1 MCFTP
6 GGNIFRFFANLIK
19 RKIGMSMNY
28 VVRKKVDKSGDKEV
42 VRYYAA
48 SKVLQP
54 EPVSNDELAKRLAFV
69 SSLQV
74 GDAQS
79 VLVQLPDIIADYLAS
94 GRTVN
99 IKGLGNFFPSI
110 TSEPVE
116 RIEDC
121 TADKVRISRICFRAA
136 GSFMQRVCRHGL
148 VQLSGSGIEE
158 GAEEEV
164 NGTFSFFLET
174 ARTP

>member
-1 MCFTP
+1 
-6 GGNIFRFFANLIK
+6 
-19 RKIGMSMNY
+19 MSMYY

-54 EPVSNDELAKRLAFV
+54 EPVSNEEIAARLAEI
-69 SSLQV
+69 SSLQT

-79 VLVQLPDIIADYLAS
+79 VLVQLPDVIADFLAS

-99 IKGLGNFFPSI
+99 IRGLGNFFPAL

-121 TADKVRISRICFRAA
+121 TADKVRISRICFKAA
-136 GSFMQRVCRHGL
+136 GGFMRRIYRHL
-148 VQLSGSGIEE
+148 DL
-158 GAEEEV
+158 
-164 NGTFSFFLET
+164 FSFQVQDVKKELKKKREKEE
-174 ARTP
+174 

>member
-1 MCFTP
+1 
-6 GGNIFRFFANLIK
+6 
-19 RKIGMSMNY
+19 MSMNY

-79 VLVQLPDIIADYLAS
+79 VLVQLPD
-94 GRTVN
+94 TW
-99 IKGLGNFFPSI
+99 KFFPLHH
-110 TSEPVE
+110 
-116 RIEDC
+116 
-121 TADKVRISRICFRAA
+121 
-136 GSFMQRVCRHGL
+136 QRTGGTDRGLHG
-148 VQLSGSGIEE
+148 
-158 GAEEEV
+158 
-164 NGTFSFFLET
+164 
-174 ARTP
+174 R

>member
-1 MCFTP
+1 
-6 GGNIFRFFANLIK
+6 
-19 RKIGMSMNY
+19 MSMNY

-79 VLVQLPDIIADYLAS
+79 GAGATAGYYS
-94 GRTVN
+94 GLSGQWTHGEHQGTW
-99 IKGLGNFFPSI
+99 KLFPSI

-136 GSFMQRVCRHGL
+136 GSFMQRVCRHL
-148 VQLSGSGIEE
+148 DL
-158 GAEEEV
+158 
-164 NGTFSFFLET
+164 FSFRF
-174 ARTP
+174 RN

>member
-1 MCFTP
+1 
-6 GGNIFRFFANLIK
+6 
-19 RKIGMSMNY
+19 MSINY
-28 VVRKKVDKSGDKEV
+28 VVRKKLDKSGEKEV

-48 SKVLQP
+48 AKAVQHK
-54 EPVSNDELAKRLAFV
+54 PVSNDELAARLAEV
-69 SSLQV
+69 SSLQT

-116 RIEDC
+116 RVEEY
-121 TADKVRISRICFRAA
+121 TADKVRISRICFKSAK
-136 GSFMQRVCRHGL
+136 GF
-148 VQLSGSGIEE
+148 IERL
-158 GAEEEV
+158 
-164 NGTFSFFLET
+164 NRRLNLFSIQVIET
-174 ARTP
+174 KKELKKKG

>member
-1 MCFTP
+1 
-6 GGNIFRFFANLIK
+6 
-19 RKIGMSMNY
+19 MNY

-94 GRTVN
+94 GRTVTQGTW
-99 IKGLGNFFPSI
+99 KLFSLLHQRTGGTDRGLYG
-110 TSEPVE
+110 
-116 RIEDC
+116 R
-121 TADKVRISRICFRAA
+121 
-136 GSFMQRVCRHGL
+136 
-148 VQLSGSGIEE
+148 
-158 GAEEEV
+158 
-164 NGTFSFFLET
+164 
-174 ARTP
+174 

>member
-1 MCFTP
+1 
-6 GGNIFRFFANLIK
+6 
-19 RKIGMSMNY
+19 MSMNY

-54 EPVSNDELAKRLAFV
+54 EPVSNDELVKRLAFV

-99 IKGLGNFFPSI
+99 AYLLQGGRQFHAARLPS
-110 TSEPVE
+110 S
-116 RIEDC
+116 
-121 TADKVRISRICFRAA
+121 
-136 GSFMQRVCRHGL
+136 GL

>member
-1 MCFTP
+1 
-6 GGNIFRFFANLIK
+6 
-19 RKIGMSMNY
+19 MNY

-54 EPVSNDELAKRLAFV
+54 EPVSNDEIAARLAEM
-69 SSLQV
+69 SSLQT

-79 VLVQLPDIIADYLAS
+79 VLIQLPDIIADFLAS

-99 IKGLGNFFPSI
+99 IKGLGNFFPAI

-121 TADKVRISRICFRAA
+121 TADKVRVSRICFKAA
-136 GSFMQRVCRHGL
+136 KRLYAAYLPTFGF
-148 VQLSGSGIEE
+148 VQFP
-158 GAEEEV
+158 GAGFEKGTEEE
-164 NGTFSFFLET
+164 
-174 ARTP
+174 R

>member
-1 MCFTP
+1 
-6 GGNIFRFFANLIK
+6 
-19 RKIGMSMNY
+19 MSMNY

-79 VLVQLPDIIADYLAS
+79 VLVDIIADYLAS

-99 IKGLGNFFPSI
+99 IKGLGNFYPAI

-116 RIEDC
+116 RIEEC
-121 TADKVRISRICFRAA
+121 TADKVRISRICFKAA
-136 GSFMQRVCRHGL
+136 GSFMQRIYRHL
-148 VQLSGSGIEE
+148 DL
-158 GAEEEV
+158 
-164 NGTFSFFLET
+164 FSFQVQELKKELKKKG
-174 ARTP
+174 

>member
-1 MCFTP
+1 
-6 GGNIFRFFANLIK
+6 
-19 RKIGMSMNY
+19 MSMNY

-69 SSLQV
+69 SSPCRWAMPSRAGATAGYYSGLS
-74 GDAQS
+74 G
-79 VLVQLPDIIADYLAS
+79 
-94 GRTVN
+94 GRTEHQGTW
-99 IKGLGNFFPSI
+99 KLFSSI

-136 GSFMQRVCRHGL
+136 GSFMRRLPSSGL

-164 NGTFSFFLET
+164 ET
-174 ARTP
+174 VL

>member
-1 MCFTP
+1 
-6 GGNIFRFFANLIK
+6 
-19 RKIGMSMNY
+19 MNY

-94 GRTVN
+94 GH
-99 IKGLGNFFPSI
+99 FFPSI

-136 GSFMQRVCRHGL
+136 GSFMQRVCRHL
-148 VQLSGSGIEE
+148 DL
-158 GAEEEV
+158 
-164 NGTFSFFLET
+164 FSFQVQELKKELKKK
-174 ARTP
+174 

>member
-1 MCFTP
+1 
-6 GGNIFRFFANLIK
+6 
-19 RKIGMSMNY
+19 MSMNY

-121 TADKVRISRICFRAA
+121 TCAFRVSA
-136 GSFMQRVCRHGL
+136 
-148 VQLSGSGIEE
+148 SGRQAVSCSAFAVIWTCS
-158 GAEEEV
+158 AFRFR
-164 NGTFSFFLET
+164 N
-174 ARTP
+174 

>member
-1 MCFTP
+1 
-6 GGNIFRFFANLIK
+6 
-19 RKIGMSMNY
+19 MNY

-79 VLVQLPDIIADYLAS
+79 VLVQRPDIIPDSPAS
-94 GRTVN
+94 GRPVN
-99 IKGLGNFFPSI
+99 ITELGHFFPSI
-110 TSEPVE
+110 TPALVGP
-116 RIEDC
+116 IEDC
-121 TADKVRISRICFRAA
+121 HAPQASTCRICFRAA
-136 GSFMQRVCRHGL
+136 GSFMQRVCRRL
-148 VQLSGSGIEE
+148 DL
-158 GAEEEV
+158 
-164 NGTFSFFLET
+164 FSFQVQELKKELKKK
-174 ARTP
+174 

>member
-1 MCFTP
+1 MWSARRWTRVETRKWCATTRRQKCFS
-6 GGNIFRFFANLIK
+6 R
-19 RKIGMSMNY
+19 
-28 VVRKKVDKSGDKEV
+28 
-42 VRYYAA
+42 
-48 SKVLQP
+48 
-54 EPVSNDELAKRLAFV
+54 NDELAKRLAFV
-69 SSLQV
+69 ISLQV

-136 GSFMQRVCRHGL
+136 GSFMQRVCRHL
-148 VQLSGSGIEE
+148 DL
-158 GAEEEV
+158 
-164 NGTFSFFLET
+164 FSFQVQELKKELKKK
-174 ARTP
+174 

>member
-1 MCFTP
+1 
-6 GGNIFRFFANLIK
+6 
-19 RKIGMSMNY
+19 MNY

-42 VRYYAA
+42 IRYYAA
-48 SKVLQP
+48 SKVLQH
-54 EPVSNDELAKRLAFV
+54 EPVGNEEIAKRLAEV

-79 VLVQLPDIIADYLAS
+79 VLVQLPDIIADFIAS

-99 IKGLGNFFPSI
+99 IRGLGNFFPAI

-121 TADKVRISRICFRAA
+121 TADKVRISRICFKAA
-136 GSFMQRVCRHGL
+136 SGFVRRIYRHL
-148 VQLSGSGIEE
+148 DL
-158 GAEEEV
+158 
-164 NGTFSFFLET
+164 FSFQVQEMRKEMKKKGTL
-174 ARTP
+174 

>member
-6 GGNIFRFFANLIK
+6 GGNIFRFLSNLIK

-74 GDAQS
+74 AM
-79 VLVQLPDIIADYLAS
+79 
-94 GRTVN
+94 
-99 IKGLGNFFPSI
+99 PS
-110 TSEPVE
+110 PCWCNC
-116 RIEDC
+116 RI
-121 TADKVRISRICFRAA
+121 
-136 GSFMQRVCRHGL
+136 L
-148 VQLSGSGIEE
+148 
-158 GAEEEV
+158 
-164 NGTFSFFLET
+164 
-174 ARTP
+174 

>member
-1 MCFTP
+1 
-6 GGNIFRFFANLIK
+6 
-19 RKIGMSMNY
+19 MNY

-136 GSFMQRVCRHGL
+136 GSFHAARLPSSGL

-164 NGTFSFFLET
+164 NGTFSFFFET

>member
-1 MCFTP
+1 
-6 GGNIFRFFANLIK
+6 
-19 RKIGMSMNY
+19 MNY

-54 EPVSNDELAKRLAFV
+54 EPVSNEEIAAKLAEM
-69 SSLQV
+69 SSLQT
-74 GDAQS
+74 GDVQS
-79 VLVQLPDIIADYLAS
+79 VLVQLPDVIADFLAS

-99 IKGLGNFFPSI
+99 IKGLGNFFPAI

-121 TADKVRISRICFRAA
+121 TVDKVRISRICFKAA
-136 GSFMQRVCRHGL
+136 SGFMQRIYRHL
-148 VQLSGSGIEE
+148 DL
-158 GAEEEV
+158 
-164 NGTFSFFLET
+164 FSFQVQDLKKELKKKEKGI
-174 ARTP
+174 

>member
-1 MCFTP
+1 
-6 GGNIFRFFANLIK
+6 
-19 RKIGMSMNY
+19 MNY

-121 TADKVRISRICFRAA
+121 TADKVRRQFHAA
-136 GSFMQRVCRHGL
+136 RLPSSGL

-164 NGTFSFFLET
+164 NGTFSFFFET

>member
-1 MCFTP
+1 M
-6 GGNIFRFFANLIK
+6 G
-19 RKIGMSMNY
+19 MNY

-48 SKVLQP
+48 SKVLQN
-54 EPVSNDELAKRLAFV
+54 EPVSNDEIAERLAKI

-94 GRTVN
+94 GRTVS
-99 IKGLGNFFPSI
+99 IKGLGNFFPAM

-116 RIEDC
+116 RVEDC
-121 TADKVRISRICFRAA
+121 TADKVRVSRICFRAA
-136 GSFMQRVCRHGL
+136 KGLMERIGS
-148 VQLSGSGIEE
+148 QLS
-158 GAEEEV
+158 V
-164 NGTFSFFLET
+164 FSFQVKEVKKELKGKE
-174 ARTP
+174 

>member
-1 MCFTP
+1 
-6 GGNIFRFFANLIK
+6 
-19 RKIGMSMNY
+19 MSMNY

-121 TADKVRISRICFRAA
+121 TADKVRISRICFGGRQFHAA
-136 GSFMQRVCRHGL
+136 RLPSSGL